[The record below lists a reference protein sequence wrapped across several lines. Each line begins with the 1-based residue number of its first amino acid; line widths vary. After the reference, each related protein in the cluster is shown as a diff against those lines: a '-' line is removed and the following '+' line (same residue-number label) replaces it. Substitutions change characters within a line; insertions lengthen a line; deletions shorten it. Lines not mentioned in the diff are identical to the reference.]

1 MSNTGRLVTTDKERA
16 EVFNNTLRSKCDM
29 DFYFGRFITVLKT
42 WRTLIAAG
50 NLYGVKQKPLCGLSE
65 NVTLHCL

>member
-1 MSNTGRLVTTDKERA
+1 MNFDQSRKHGTIIS
-16 EVFNNTLRSKCDM
+16 LRSKCDM